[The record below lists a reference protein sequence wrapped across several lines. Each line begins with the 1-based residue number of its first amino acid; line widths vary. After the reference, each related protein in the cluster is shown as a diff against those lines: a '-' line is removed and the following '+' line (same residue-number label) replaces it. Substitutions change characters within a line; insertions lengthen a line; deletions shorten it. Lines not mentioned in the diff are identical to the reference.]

1 MTAAHRQSDA
11 AEARPDDWW
20 KSAVAYQ
27 IYPRSFSD
35 SNADGIGDLPGIL
48 AKLDY
53 LQHPGVD
60 VVWLSPVYV
69 SPQDD
74 NGHDIADWRG
84 PFGLTVATASKE
96 PARTGWPTIETT
108 ARLNPTQNAR
118 MWSDPKPR
126 LR

>member
-1 MTAAHRQSDA
+1 M
-11 AEARPDDWW
+11 
-20 KSAVAYQ
+20 AYQ

-69 SPQDD
+69 LTCTPRANFVDSL
-74 NGHDIADWRG
+74 GHRALSTR
-84 PFGLTVATASKE
+84 FG
-96 PARTGWPTIETT
+96 R
-108 ARLNPTQNAR
+108 
-118 MWSDPKPR
+118 R
-126 LR
+126 LRGTNPGLELAAERHQGPADDDRF